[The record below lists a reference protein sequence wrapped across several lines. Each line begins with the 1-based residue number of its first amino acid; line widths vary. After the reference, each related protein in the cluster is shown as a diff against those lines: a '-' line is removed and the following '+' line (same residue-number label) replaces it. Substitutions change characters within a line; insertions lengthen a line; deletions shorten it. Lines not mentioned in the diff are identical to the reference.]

1 MLPPGDDRG
10 RWRKRPLRVRALA
23 ALPRPSGTAP
33 GRQLATDHDDFN
45 RRLPALRRIFDG
57 KGKPDPRTPDVFF
70 LEHSLLWNRR
80 YDYKS
85 GYGGAVLVHG
95 HTPTVRY
102 DECYYE
108 SDEQPAGTWDQFAG
122 FPRKALAPFLFSRS
136 PGAVLKRLGGDWWDP
151 WARNG
156 RFEYAT
162 NGDLGVEA
170 INVDTGAVA
179 AGALTALGLS
189 PGLLSEGL
197 LATLACP
204 TTVKC
209 DRVRKVL
216 KLEAKRELM
225 DELDGYQ
232 LPKRFPCPA
241 PS

>member
-1 MLPPGDDRG
+1 M
-10 RWRKRPLRVRALA
+10 
-23 ALPRPSGTAP
+23 
-33 GRQLATDHDDFN
+33 
-45 RRLPALRRIFDG
+45 
-57 KGKPDPRTPDVFF
+57 
-70 LEHSLLWNRR
+70 
-80 YDYKS
+80 
-85 GYGGAVLVHG
+85 LVHG

-204 TTVKC
+204 TTVNVRLAK
-209 DRVRKVL
+209 RKVL
-216 KLEAKRELM
+216 RRTVRVDRLGGPDAAPARDQPANGDTAKKNTAKEN
-225 DELDGYQ
+225 
-232 LPKRFPCPA
+232 